1 LTQSPE
7 SEKLDII
14 INSIRNKINIQIL
27 LLLSIK
33 PSYTREIADILKLDE
48 SSISRRLK
56 LLEQLGVVRS
66 RWKRVGD
73 KNVKVHELNIKEFSI
88 RFDRGALEVSF
99 SEEGKYR
106 EIIRLRN
113 AVIPECEELV
123 GREEELYS
131 MHSSNV
137 PIIHLWGLPGIGKS
151 SLAAWYIKRYRERDP
166 VYWYIPIA
174 SDTAET
180 LKLKLALLISTITNL
195 DARTIMN
202 SDIHTLANFLNE
214 YSTVLV
220 FDDFHDVNKQ
230 VKEYVLSLVERIEYP
245 ARVFI
250 ISRLKERELPY
261 WGGKVLDIE
270 VKPLPLNEAV
280 ELTRKLS
287 NDLSTNLSQHDIL
300 RIAKLSGGIPLLIH
314 GIINLYKSTGLPL
327 TECISRVVTSYY
339 ESKIG
344 GIVDENDKPVLELL
358 IAGGGVLPIEVL
370 CNILSLR
377 QTACLKRLSML
388 ERLGLIEIL
397 DEDVKVKERIEE
409 LPKVANTQRLRHLV
423 KLVALALNQHPDIR
437 QRMHGLLLM
446 ADNCLIKDAIPI
458 IEKRLLHGSS
468 WITCCFSLYH
478 SVLEKLQQCEDLT
491 TQQKSLLTIEKTLVE
506 ITTNEIDLRKGVD
519 IIKKHLV
526 SLRANKFLYTRVAA
540 LLAGML
546 MKIGNLDEGRKL
558 LEESKS
564 LFQRLPPEL
573 KREIEPTILGSDTI
587 LAFYENDM
595 ERALDNSVREA
606 QLELE
611 KDDFGNYAVALV
623 HIGVI
628 QAYMGKINDL
638 KKTLK
643 EIEEVSDLLS
653 GDLRD
658 TIKAQ
663 ASPLSIFTSLLEGDL
678 EAAKSKLEEAKRNK
692 FSNTIK
698 GNLVWEE
705 AVLDYLMG
713 DTESAREKAKQIIEG
728 NRGGNANEE
737 LVLMKAI
744 LGNKLRKD
752 EVEKLPQGI
761 RLLYQLIESRGVADR
776 GQLQGGS

>member
-1 LTQSPE
+1 MAQSSE
-7 SEKLDII
+7 SERLDII
-14 INSIRNKINIQIL
+14 INSIKNKINIQIL

-33 PSYTREIADILKLDE
+33 PSYTREIANVLNLDE

-56 LLEQLGVVRS
+56 FLEQLGVVRGF
-66 RWKRVGD
+66 WKRVGD
-73 KNVKVHELNIKEFSI
+73 KNVKVYELNIKEFSI
-88 RFDRGALEVSF
+88 RFDRGALEVSL
-99 SEEGKYR
+99 SEGEKYR
-106 EIIRLRN
+106 EIIRLRKT
-113 AVIPECEELV
+113 VIPECKELV
-123 GREEELYS
+123 GREEELYAI
-131 MHSSNV
+131 HSSNV

-151 SLAAWYIKRYRERDP
+151 SLVAWYIKRYRERDP
-166 VYWYIPIA
+166 VYWYVPIA

-180 LKLKLALLISTITNL
+180 LKLKLALLISTITDL

-202 SDIHTLANFLNE
+202 SDIHTLANLLNE
-214 YSTVLV
+214 HSMVLV

-230 VKEYVLSLVERIEYP
+230 VKEYVLSLVEKIEYP

-250 ISRLKERELPY
+250 ISRFKEKELPY
-261 WGGKVLDIE
+261 WKGKVLDIE
-270 VKPLPLNEAV
+270 VKPLPLNEAM

-287 NDLSTNLSQHDIL
+287 KDLSINLSQHDIL
-300 RIAKLSGGIPLLIH
+300 RITELSGGIPLLIH
-314 GIINLYKSTGLPL
+314 GIINLYKSTGLSL
-327 TECISRVVTSYY
+327 TECINRVVASYY
-339 ESKIG
+339 ESEIG
-344 GIVDENDKPVLELL
+344 GIIDENSKLILELL
-358 IAGGGVLPIEVL
+358 IAGGGVLPIEIL

-377 QTACLKRLSML
+377 QTACLKRLNLL

-397 DEDVKVKERIEE
+397 DEDVKVREMIGG
-409 LPKVANTQRLRHLV
+409 LPKVANTSRLRHLV
-423 KLVALALNQHPDIR
+423 KLIASALNQHPDIK

-468 WITCCFSLYH
+468 WMTCCFDLYH
-478 SVLEKLQQCEDLT
+478 SILEKLQRCEGLT
-491 TQQKSLLTIEKTLVE
+491 AQQESLLAVEKALVE

-526 SLRANKFLYTRVAA
+526 SLRVNKFLYTRVAA

-573 KREIEPTILGSDTI
+573 KKEIEPTILASDTI
-587 LAFYENDM
+587 LAFYENDI
-595 ERALDNSVREA
+595 ERALDNSIREA

-611 KDDFGNYAVALV
+611 KDDLGNYAVGLV

-638 KKTLK
+638 KRTLE
-643 EIEEVSDLLS
+643 EIEEVSDLLP
-653 GDLRD
+653 GDLGD

-663 ASPLSIFTSLLEGDL
+663 ASPLSIFTSILEGDL
-678 EAAKSKLEEAKRNK
+678 EAAKTKLEEAKRNK
-692 FSNTIK
+692 FSDMVK
-698 GNLVWEE
+698 GDLFWEE
-705 AVLDYLMG
+705 AVLDYLTG
-713 DTESAREKAKQIIEG
+713 NIESAREKARQAIEG
-728 NRGGNANEE
+728 SYKGIGSDE
-737 LVLMKAI
+737 LALMKTI

-752 EVEKLPQGI
+752 EVEKLPRGI
-761 RLLYQLIESRGVADR
+761 RLLCQLIESHGVADR
-776 GQLQGGS
+776 G